1 MNPCQNTALPTGTLL
16 SGEQRTYHIESVLG
30 KGGFGITYLATTR
43 AVIDNLS
50 YILPVAI
57 KEHFLSDVCDRD
69 PVTLAVTFPEASRG
83 TVEASLKSFISE
95 AGRLITFRDISP
107 DIVKI
112 SEIIEANNTAY
123 YVMEYLEGETLYDYV
138 LREGP
143 LSEARA
149 WKLLLPIINAV
160 RALHSNRLT
169 HLDIK
174 PDNIMLT
181 RNPDKTISP
190 VLIDFGLSKHYDN
203 TGLPT
208 STVLTFAFSP
218 GFAPVE
224 QYAGISTFSPQSDI
238 YALGA
243 TAMFCLT
250 GTVPPPSPTLKQGDI
265 ARQLILRAPDIRE
278 ASFNA
283 ITTSMQLYKVDRP
296 EDVGMLADA
305 ARDIL
310 SASPAEPDNR
320 LLPEAPD
327 IIVPESDGP
336 SADTEDAII
345 LRPVYV
351 PAGPAARPGDMNAVA
366 AAPQLPHRI
375 RNSSHKNF
383 HLFVVIIIA
392 AIAFAIGLIVEN
404 NREEADPGVLYEEPL
419 PDWIIDSDTETYGES
434 NYNGY

>member
-1 MNPCQNTALPTGTLL
+1 MSDNNVLPVGYVLR
-16 SGEQRTYHIESVLG
+16 GPKRTYKIVSVLG
-30 KGGFGITYLATTR
+30 RGGFGITYLAEATLR
-43 AVIDNLS
+43 VENVS
-50 YILPVAI
+50 MRVRFAI
-57 KEHFLSDVCDRD
+57 KEHFMSGDCEREGESMRVVC
-69 PVTLAVTFPEASRG
+69 SRPAMERVG
-83 TVEASLKSFISE
+83 SSLKDFISE
-95 AGRLITFRDISP
+95 ARRLHKVGVDHP
-107 DIVKI
+107 NIVKVN
-112 SEIIEANNTAY
+112 EVFEANGTAY

-208 STVLTFAFSP
+208 STILTCAFSP

-305 ARDIL
+305 ARDVL

-351 PAGPAARPGDMNAVA
+351 PAGPAARPGDVNAVA

-375 RNSSHKNF
+375 RNSRHKNF

-419 PDWIIDSDTETYGES
+419 PDWIIDTDTETPGES